1 MFIRLTKKDGTFVW
15 LNTEYIVTVEPVRT
29 GGTIVVPVGDGLD
42 YEVRESAETIIS
54 LVEGTPVEEIA
65 ATVAETPEEAP
76 AEATPDPEAAPAEAP
91 VFEQTEVEVKSE
103 AESAAAVAAVIQLTP
118 PEAPAGG
125 KPAKRA
131 RKTKG
136 RPVPA
141 GTPATEGERKVVRHR
156 AARKTPLE
164 LTEDQ
169 LSRIRAMAPRSVKRL
184 SNTLSSQFDVIE
196 PETVIRSLVE
206 HDIIT
211 VDEQSHITWIK

>member
-54 LVEGTPVEEIA
+54 LVEGTPVAEIA
-65 ATVAETPEEAP
+65 AAVAETPEEAP
-76 AEATPDPEAAPAEAP
+76 AEATPDPEAAPAEVP

-118 PEAPAGG
+118 PEAPAEG
-125 KPAKRA
+125 KPAKRS

-169 LSRIRAMAPRSVKRL
+169 LARIRAMAPRSVKRL

>member
-15 LNTEYIVTVEPVRT
+15 LNTNYIVTVEPVRT

-42 YEVRESAETIIS
+42 YEVRESAESIIS
-54 LVEGTPVEEIA
+54 LVEGTPVSEIA
-65 ATVAETPEEAP
+65 ATVAEPLEVKPQETAAAHEADP
-76 AEATPDPEAAPAEAP
+76 ACTP
-91 VFEQTEVEVKSE
+91 VFEQTELEVKSE
-103 AESAAAVAAVIQLTP
+103 AESAAAVAAVMQLTP
-118 PEAPAGG
+118 PAADASE
-125 KPAKRA
+125 KPAKRT
-131 RKTKG
+131 RKAKV

-141 GTPATEGERKVVRHR
+141 GTPATDGERKAPRHR
-156 AARKTPLE
+156 AVRKTPLE

-169 LSRIRAMAPRSVKRL
+169 LSRIRTMAPRSVKRL
-184 SNTLSSQFDVIE
+184 SNTLSSQFDVTE

>member
-54 LVEGTPVEEIA
+54 LVEGTSVAEIA

-76 AEATPDPEAAPAEAP
+76 AEATPAEAP

-118 PEAPAGG
+118 PEAPAEG

-169 LSRIRAMAPRSVKRL
+169 LARIRAMAPRSVKRL

>member
-15 LNTEYIVTVEPVRT
+15 LNTNYIVTVEPVRT

-42 YEVRESAETIIS
+42 YEVRESAEAIIS
-54 LVEGTPVEEIA
+54 LVEGTPVSEIA
-65 ATVAETPEEAP
+65 ATVAEPLEVKPQETA
-76 AEATPDPEAAPAEAP
+76 AAPEADPACTP
-91 VFEQTEVEVKSE
+91 VFEQTELEVKSE
-103 AESAAAVAAVIQLTP
+103 AESAAAVAAVMQLTP
-118 PEAPAGG
+118 PAADASE

-131 RKTKG
+131 RKAKV

-141 GTPATEGERKVVRHR
+141 GTPATDGERK
-156 AARKTPLE
+156 TLE

-169 LSRIRAMAPRSVKRL
+169 LSRIRTMAPRSVKRL
-184 SNTLSSQFDVIE
+184 SNTLSSQFDVTE

>member
-54 LVEGTPVEEIA
+54 LIEGTPVAEIA
-65 ATVAETPEEAP
+65 AAVAETPEEAP

-118 PEAPAGG
+118 PEAPAEG
-125 KPAKRA
+125 KPAKRS
-131 RKTKG
+131 RKTKV

-169 LSRIRAMAPRSVKRL
+169 LARIRAMAPRSVKRL

>member
-54 LVEGTPVEEIA
+54 LVEGTPVAEIA

-76 AEATPDPEAAPAEAP
+76 AEATPAEAP

-118 PEAPAGG
+118 PEAPAEG

>member
-54 LVEGTPVEEIA
+54 LVEGTPVAEIA

-76 AEATPDPEAAPAEAP
+76 AEATPAPEAAPAEAP

-118 PEAPAGG
+118 PEAPAEG

-169 LSRIRAMAPRSVKRL
+169 LARIRAMAPRSVKRL

>member
-54 LVEGTPVEEIA
+54 LVEGTPVAEIVA
-65 ATVAETPEEAP
+65 AVAETPEEAP

-118 PEAPAGG
+118 PEAPAEG

-131 RKTKG
+131 RKTKV

-169 LSRIRAMAPRSVKRL
+169 LARIRAMAPRSVKRL